1 MTTNGIALMT
11 VDMRSK
17 WPKAAMYDMYD
28 SDWLP
33 SVFFSGV
40 QRLFLVLSETDWL
53 KDPLKDIARNKLQ
66 ESEKV
71 CKYYK
76 NKEILCVAP
85 SVRGSSAHLD
95 SSSVH
100 TDFWVQTTLQNACRD
115 DPLTYTSINL
125 SSISIHILYRFTTPR
140 RNPISWNGID
150 MNRNSASSMHHGEQD
165 PCRKLIIMDDHYDQY
180 HHVFSNNEKEI
191 LPHWH
196 FDILQ
201 PTMRSSHMP

>member
-1 MTTNGIALMT
+1 MLEKKQSFDDDKWDCFDDGWYEIEMAQGCNVWHVWFWLIA
-11 VDMRSK
+11 
-17 WPKAAMYDMYD
+17 
-28 SDWLP
+28 

-115 DPLTYTSINL
+115 DPLTYTSHKPLQYLHSDSATGSPLQGGTPYLGMELTWIGIQPARCITE
-125 SSISIHILYRFTTPR
+125 SRIHVE
-140 RNPISWNGID
+140 N
-150 MNRNSASSMHHGEQD
+150 
-165 PCRKLIIMDDHYDQY
+165 
-180 HHVFSNNEKEI
+180 
-191 LPHWH
+191 
-196 FDILQ
+196 
-201 PTMRSSHMP
+201 